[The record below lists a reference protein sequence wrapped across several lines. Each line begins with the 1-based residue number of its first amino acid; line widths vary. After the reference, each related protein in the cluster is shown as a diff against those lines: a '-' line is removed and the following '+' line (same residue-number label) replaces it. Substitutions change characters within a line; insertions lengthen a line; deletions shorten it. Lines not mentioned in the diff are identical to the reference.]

1 MLDYNNIHKY
11 RENNRIEAKRAL
23 GGLPRSIWE
32 TYSAF
37 ANTMGGVILLGV
49 EEDKDKS
56 LHPIDLPE
64 PEKLIDEF
72 WGLINDKKKVSANI
86 LSKRNVSLQIVDG
99 KKIIVIEVPRA
110 GRFSRPVYIDG
121 NPYSGSYRRNGEGDY
136 KCHPDEVD
144 SMLRDAA
151 VMTKD
156 TNVIER
162 LSLECIDFESVKSYR
177 EEVSKYRP
185 SYIPKDMDRY
195 GFLER
200 IGAAHGGHPTV
211 SGLLMFGKLSYI
223 KDEFPSF
230 SLQYLSY
237 LSSFSTFDGD
247 WSGNLYD
254 FYRKVK
260 NTLDVKN
267 TKYPISVKYALL
279 EAVSNAITN
288 ADYYGGCGIS
298 VFCGEKAV
306 VISNPGGFRINL
318 KDAKSGG
325 VSDPRNSSLIKMFTL
340 IGGGEKM
347 GSGIPEIFSV
357 WRKEG
362 WAEPLITERYDP
374 LRITMYLP
382 LTNEINVLS
391 HRHFATYTGNE
402 KEAAIKAA
410 YRKSLIIEHLTYS
423 VTASCDELCI
433 ELFISK
439 DELSELISEL
449 VSDGIV
455 VIIESEEEK
464 LYKLKA

>member
-1 MLDYNNIHKY
+1 MIDYNNIQKY
-11 RENNRIEAKRAL
+11 RENNRIEAKLAL
-23 GGLPRSIWE
+23 GGLPHSIWE

-49 EEDKDKS
+49 EEYKDKS
-56 LHPIDLPE
+56 LHPVDLPE

-72 WGLINDKKKVSANI
+72 WSLINDKKKASTNI
-86 LSKRNVSLQIVDG
+86 LSRRNISVQNIDG
-99 KKIIVIEVPRA
+99 NKIIVIEVPRA

-121 NPYSGSYRRNGEGDY
+121 DPYSGSYRRNGEGDC
-136 KCHPDEVD
+136 KCRHDEVEA
-144 SMLRDAA
+144 MLRDAA
-151 VMTKD
+151 VMTQD
-156 TNVIER
+156 TSIIEK
-162 LSLECIDFESVKSYR
+162 LSLDCIDFESVRSYR
-177 EEVSKYRP
+177 DEVFKYRP
-185 SYIPKDMDRY
+185 NYAPKDMDRY
-195 GFLER
+195 SFLER
-200 IGAAHGGHPTV
+200 VGAAHGGHPTV
-211 SGLLMFGKLSYI
+211 SGLLMFGKLGYI
-223 KDEFPSF
+223 KDEFADFSLRYVSYNFSF
-230 SLQYLSY
+230 S
-237 LSSFSTFDGD
+237 SSDGD
-247 WSGNLYD
+247 WSGNVYD

-260 NTLDVKN
+260 NVLEVKAA
-267 TKYPISVKYALL
+267 KYPISVKYALL

-288 ADYYGGCGIS
+288 ADYYGSCGIS
-298 VFCGEKAV
+298 VFCGEKAI

-382 LTNEINVLS
+382 LTNKINKLHHV
-391 HRHFATYTGNE
+391 HFASFPENE

-423 VTASCDELCI
+423 VTASHSELCK
-433 ELFISK
+433 ELFVTN
-439 DELSELISEL
+439 DELSELVSQLI
-449 VSDGIV
+449 SDGIAALV
-455 VIIESEEEK
+455 EDGKEN
-464 LYKLKA
+464 LYKLMA